1 MTETMFFNMSHLKLV
16 KGEPPYLTIEEGEE
30 QFEIATNYTAPGRND
45 CSDPTR
51 FPKLGSVRKDSEDVL
66 QYYWTPR
73 GGNYTEEEAG
83 SLHGWYKVPNLSQ
96 IEAWIFD
103 STADT
108 PNGDAVEPDHPDSW
122 LHLLGAC

>member
-1 MTETMFFNMSHLKLV
+1 MTETMIFRMSHLKLV
-16 KGEPPYLTIEEGEE
+16 KGETPYLTMEEGEE
-30 QFEIATNYTAPGRND
+30 QFEITPNYTPPGRND
-45 CSDPTR
+45 CSDPTK
-51 FPKLGSVRKDSEDVL
+51 FPKLGSVLKDSNDVL

-83 SLHGWYKVPNLSQ
+83 SLHGWYKVPTLSQ
-96 IEAWIFD
+96 IEAWIYD